1 MLLFQKREN
10 KKPSLLQKKKNKN
23 IVCFFASQTIAD
35 HNVNLAYVHILKLP
49 EEKEKISSKFHN
61 NPF

>member
-10 KKPSLLQKKKNKN
+10 KKPSLLQKKKIK

-49 EEKEKISSKFHN
+49 KEKKRN
-61 NPF
+61 L